1 MIAVAAYV
9 SGKMVD
15 RVGSG
20 DEAGL
25 IRLFVWALFIALF
38 LYALVILATYTR
50 FLFLSS
56 AAFLIRNDLVKSFLR
71 RPLKSF
77 RGENDA
83 FYMNL
88 LTTDI
93 SLLNNDYFNVIP
105 YICHSITAILASCI
119 VLFFIQPALVGVALV
134 VAVIPFV
141 TVRPLTKVEQRRK
154 TDYSNVSE
162 KYTEVRKELIEGYET
177 IRQNGGEGSFLR
189 RHTVSH
195 DEMQC
200 ALKKYNIVSTLSFE
214 TLLSIAGFSNL
225 ICLFVGGLLTLRGY
239 ISIGMLFAIQSYFS
253 SISNGFSNV
262 LDYFIKILSTRG
274 VVEKISTQE
283 QMAADEGG
291 IIASGVDLGITYH
304 DVSFSFDD
312 RILYKH
318 FDFRAEPGNI
328 YAIVGESGT
337 GKTTLLRLLLK
348 YYDDYSGEIRIND
361 NDIRQISETELY
373 RRVKVVE
380 QTPYIF
386 NASLRDNI
394 TMFQPDSETDNALYN
409 QILKK
414 LDLEK
419 VAGQTGDHPL
429 GDFGD
434 RLSGGEKQRIG
445 IARALIH
452 KPSVLLF
459 DEPAASLDP
468 DTRDKINEII
478 FSLEGITRIVITH
491 DHRPE
496 YLCRFSD
503 SVML

>member
-1 MIAVAAYV
+1 
-9 SGKMVD
+9 MVD
-15 RVGSG
+15 RVERG
-20 DEAGL
+20 DETGL
-25 IRLFVWALFIALF
+25 VRLFVLALFAAFALYG
-38 LYALVILATYTR
+38 LIVVATYTR

-56 AAFLIRNDLVKSFLR
+56 GASFIRNELVKNFMR

-93 SLLNNDYFNVIP
+93 SLLSNDYLNSIP
-105 YICHSITAILASCI
+105 YICHAIAAILSSGI
-119 VLFFIQPALVGVALV
+119 MLFLIHPVLLGVAVV
-134 VAVIPFV
+134 VAVIPVV
-141 TVRPLTKVEQRRK
+141 TVRPLTKAEQRKK
-154 TDYSNVSE
+154 TTYSDASE
-162 KYTEVRKELIEGYET
+162 KYTEIRKEIIEGYEA
-177 IRQNGGEGSFLR
+177 IRHNSGEASMSK
-189 RHTVSH
+189 RHLISQYAMQSAMRKYNTVSVI
-195 DEMQC
+195 
-200 ALKKYNIVSTLSFE
+200 NFE
-214 TLLSIAGFSNL
+214 TLLSIAGISNL
-225 ICLFVGGLLTLRGY
+225 ICLFFGGLLTLRGA
-239 ISIGMLFAIQSYFS
+239 ISIGMLFAMQSYFS
-253 SISNGFSNV
+253 SVSNNFSNV
-262 LDYFIKILSTRG
+262 LDYFINIFSTRE
-274 VVEKISTQE
+274 VVEKIHTQKNIP
-283 QMAADEGG
+283 ADMGTA
-291 IIASGVDLGITYH
+291 ILPLRDLCITYQ
-304 DVSFSFDD
+304 DVSFSFED
-312 RILYKH
+312 RVLFQH
-318 FDFRAEPGNI
+318 FYFKAESGKI

-503 SVML
+503 SVIL